1 MNSTSGSSPSS
12 GDWEHIGD
20 DEEEEDE
27 EEEEERGN
35 REEEDDEEE
44 EEGDEEEVREEEVR
58 EAGHVICVMSCDC
71 HVICRMKRT
80 TNVLESLT

>member
-1 MNSTSGSSPSS
+1 MISGSSPSS
-12 GDWEHIGD
+12 GDWEHIG

-44 EEGDEEEVREEEVR
+44 EEGDEEEVREAV
-58 EAGHVICVMSCDC
+58 HVICVMSCDC

-80 TNVLESLT
+80 TNVLVSLM